1 MLCWY
6 KLYFDLK
13 HNPMFQRVNPEN
25 LDESPQKSQQ
35 SLEKYLNHLEGFFF
49 DLKFN
54 HNTKEFNF
62 PYVSHNAMELYDL
75 NVSELLK
82 DGRSAYVSIHPEDQK
97 LLVTK
102 GKKSFEDLTP
112 LKLECR
118 YTLESGRSGWI
129 KILATPE
136 RSSEFSTNWIGH
148 VSDITDVKATEE
160 EYAIMKERYEFA
172 IKGSDLGLWD
182 WDIENGTVFYSDKSL
197 SLLEKERGD
206 IDPHEDTWNN
216 QVHPDDKDDYFRD
229 IENHFSGEIPY
240 YFNEHRIFTA
250 SGSYKWIQ
258 DRGKVVKWDAAGN
271 PLRVIGTH
279 TDITESKN
287 REQLILDKN
296 KLIENHNSRLKN
308 FALIVSHN
316 LITHAGNL
324 KNILQLIDMAES
336 QEEKNELSNYLNNVS
351 AGLSTTINNLNEIA
365 TSNKNLAE
373 TPKLIFLHDYVE
385 NALSNLQAQIKEKD
399 VIVLNNIPKDIQINY
414 NAAYL
419 ESILFNL
426 ISNAIKYSDSTR
438 LSKIFIN
445 AEITSASD
453 MTLSVMDNGVG
464 IDLDKYGDKLF
475 GMYKT
480 FHHNEDA
487 QGLGLFMTKNQVED
501 MGDQISVDSKKGE
514 GAIFS
519 VHFKNKLP

>member
-1 MLCWY
+1 
-6 KLYFDLK
+6 
-13 HNPMFQRVNPEN
+13 MFQKINTQN
-25 LDESPQKSQQ
+25 LDETSNESQQ

-49 DLKFN
+49 DLNFN
-54 HNTKEFNF
+54 HITKEFNF

-75 NVSELLK
+75 NVPDLLK

-97 LLVTK
+97 LLRSK
-102 GKKSFEDLTP
+102 GRKSFEELTP

-118 YTLESGRSGWI
+118 YTLKSGRSGWI

-182 WDIENGTVFYSDKSL
+182 WDIEKGSVFYSDKSL
-197 SLLEKERGD
+197 SLLEKTRES

-216 QVHPDDKDDYFRD
+216 QVHPDDKEMYYKD
-229 IENHFSGEIPY
+229 IEDHFKGEVPY
-240 YFNEHRIFTA
+240 YFNEHRVFTT

-258 DRGKVVKWDAAGN
+258 DRGKVVKWDDSGN
-271 PLRVIGTH
+271 PMRVIGTH
-279 TDITESKN
+279 TDVTESKH
-287 REQLILDKN
+287 REQLILEKN
-296 KLIENHNSRLKN
+296 KLIESHNSRLKN

-324 KNILQLIDMAES
+324 KNILQLMDMAES
-336 QEEKNELSNYLNNVS
+336 QEEKIELSNYLNDVS
-351 AGLSTTINNLNEIA
+351 AGLSNTISNLNEIA
-365 TSNKNLAE
+365 TSNRNLEE
-373 TPKLIFLHDYVE
+373 TPKLLFLNDYV
-385 NALSNLQAQIKEKD
+385 NDALNNLKTQIKEKD
-399 VIVLNNIPKDIQINY
+399 VVVVNDIPDDIQINY

-426 ISNAIKYSDSTR
+426 ISNAIKYSDKER
-438 LSKIFIN
+438 QSKVFIS

-453 MTLSVMDNGVG
+453 ITLSVMDNGVG
-464 IDLDKYGDKLF
+464 IDLEKYGDKLF

-487 QGLGLFMTKNQVED
+487 QGLGLFMTKNQIED
-501 MGDQISVDSKKGE
+501 MGDQISVDSKKDE
-514 GAIFS
+514 GTIFR
-519 VHFKNKLP
+519 VHFINKLP